1 MTMSPQ
7 RRRAANPPPP
17 TTATH
22 GGRRTRTRLLAVLG
36 LVVTVLAGL
45 VTTQLPATA
54 ASAPDGIQLSAAA
67 SLDDGDSSL
76 VYSGRGWDT
85 CTRAWSGCNLTA
97 SLERYRFATTAGD
110 TVTLRF
116 TGTGVRLFAFK
127 EPQGG
132 IGSVRIDGVSRDVDY
147 YARSQTLTEVF
158 SAQSLT
164 SGDHTLTLSW
174 TGRRGS
180 GSSANINLDRIEITD
195 GVASA
200 SPTPTTSTPAPTT
213 APSTSSPAP
222 TTPTT
227 PSTTTPSTT
236 TPPTTTAPTTGTP
249 STGGRAWLSGG
260 SGAGMGDGSFGAWR
274 GSPTPIATTWSD
286 TDFDNASH
294 AYQFYPGQDYQN
306 WTGSI
311 DWSPG
316 ALWGAS
322 WSTAASGAL
331 DDKWIAMM
339 KNARS
344 TWTSKSRGTFY
355 IRFAHEMNGNW
366 FQHSVR
372 ASEINDFKT
381 AWQRMARIKQTY
393 FPEAKLVFNTN
404 ANTVQSPYYD
414 WRQLWPGDA
423 YVDVYATDF
432 YSQHWKFPM
441 FDGTGAPLQL
451 EAHRQFAAAHGKP
464 FAVPEWGINME
475 SGGDQPAYIQFMYD
489 FFSRNGGTGG
499 GKLLYECYFNY
510 LYANNQYSLF
520 PSNRTRAPQSAA
532 LYQKLF

>member
-1 MTMSPQ
+1 MTMSS
-7 RRRAANPPPP
+7 RRRRSAGPPPAAP
-17 TTATH
+17 ATH
-22 GGRRTRTRLLAVLG
+22 RARGTRARLLAVLG
-36 LVVTVLAGL
+36 LVMAMTAGVVTA
-45 VTTQLPATA
+45 QLPA
-54 ASAPDGIQLSAAA
+54 ASAAATAPAGVQLSAA
-67 SLDDGDSSL
+67 SSIDDGDPL
-76 VYSGRGWDT
+76 LAYTGRGWDT

-97 SLERYRFATTAGD
+97 SLERYRFATAAGD
-110 TVTLRF
+110 AATLRF

-132 IGSVRIDGVSRDVDY
+132 IASVTIDGVSRDVDY
-147 YARSQTLTEVF
+147 YARTQGLTEVF
-158 SAQSLT
+158 STQSLRA
-164 SGDHTLTLSW
+164 GDHTLTLSW
-174 TGRRGS
+174 TGRRGN
-180 GSSANINLDRIEITD
+180 GTSANINLDRIEITN
-195 GVASA
+195 GVPAGA
-200 SPTPTTSTPAPTT
+200 GTPPTTSTPVPTTPPSTTAPTPTT
-213 APSTSSPAP
+213 A
-222 TTPTT
+222 
-227 PSTTTPSTT
+227 
-236 TPPTTTAPTTGTP
+236 PTTTAPN
-249 STGGRAWLSGG
+249 TGGRAWLSGG
-260 SGAGMGDGSFGAWR
+260 SGAGIGDGSFGSWR
-274 GSPTPIATTWSD
+274 GSPTTIATTWSD

-322 WSTAASGAL
+322 WATAASGAL
-331 DDKWIAMM
+331 DDKWVVMM

-344 TWTSKSRGTFY
+344 TWMSKSRGTFY

-381 AWQRMARIKQTY
+381 SWQRMARIKQTY

-464 FAVPEWGINME
+464 FAVPEWGINMD

-489 FFSRNGGTGG
+489 FFNRNGGTGG
-499 GKLLYECYFNY
+499 GNLLYECYFNY

>member
-1 MTMSPQ
+1 MTMSPGP
-7 RRRAANPPPP
+7 RRATGTPPF
-17 TTATH
+17 TRWLR
-22 GGRRTRTRLLAVLG
+22 GRRSGRTRTAAAIGLLVAALTAT
-36 LVVTVLAGL
+36 VTL
-45 VTTQLPATA
+45 QLPMANAEATGA
-54 ASAPDGIQLSAAA
+54 KASVQMSAAT
-67 SLDDGDSSL
+67 SVDDGDSSL
-76 VYSGRGWDT
+76 TYSGRGWDT

-97 SLERYRFATTAGD
+97 SLERYRFATSAGD

-116 TGTGVRLFAFK
+116 TGTGIRLFGFK

-132 IGSVRIDGVSRDVDY
+132 IGSVTIDGVSRDVDY
-147 YARSQTLTEVF
+147 YARTQGLTEVF
-158 SAQSLT
+158 AQQSL
-164 SGDHTLTLSW
+164 SPGEHTMTLSW
-174 TGRRGS
+174 TGRRGA
-180 GSSANINLDRIEITD
+180 GSSPNINLDRIEVQSGAAGSGNPGT
-195 GVASA
+195 
-200 SPTPTTSTPAPTT
+200 PPTTTTPTTPPTSTPPTTTPPTT
-213 APSTSSPAP
+213 APSTPPA
-222 TTPTT
+222 
-227 PSTTTPSTT
+227 
-236 TPPTTTAPTTGTP
+236 TGNRT
-249 STGGRAWLSGG
+249 WLSGG
-260 SGAGMGDGSFGAWR
+260 SGAGIGDGTFGAWR
-274 GSPTPIATTWSD
+274 GSPTTIATTWSD

-294 AYQFYPGQDYQN
+294 AYQFYPGNDYQN

-322 WSTAASGAL
+322 WAAGASGAL
-331 DDKWIAMM
+331 DDKWVTMM
-339 KNARS
+339 KNAKS

-381 AWQRMARIKQTY
+381 SWQRLWRIKQTY

-441 FDGTGAPLQL
+441 FDGTGAPMQL

-464 FAVPEWGINME
+464 FAVPEWGINMQA
-475 SGGDQPAYIQFMYD
+475 GGDQPGYIQFMYD
-489 FFSRNGGTGG
+489 FFSRNGGTGSG
-499 GKLLYECYFNY
+499 NLLYECYFNY
-510 LYANNQYSLF
+510 LYANDQYAIF
-520 PSNRTRAPQSAA
+520 PLNRTKAPKSAA
-532 LYQKLF
+532 LYQQLF